1 MDHAQ
6 RVQPRPETY
15 QRPDFQRPV
24 RLRAGGWHR
33 AVLRCLRA
41 SLTPPWRAVR
51 LEACPVLCLPTGRV
65 FNGGAQ
71 GMDQRDS
78 QSPAARVTAHPVS
91 PDTLLV
97 SLAGHWRLE
106 EGVPDSGPVCAA
118 LESNPAVRHLKFDT
132 AQLTGWSSSL
142 VAFLHQCQEL
152 CHARRIRV
160 DWSGLPDQLRR
171 LLELAAAAP
180 GPPPVR
186 AEGPRLS
193 WLGRVG
199 LKALEWKAG
208 ILEGLRFVGEVTLA
222 VGRWL
227 RGQRSFRK
235 ADAWLLA
242 QQAGAEA
249 LPIVALIAA
258 LVGMILAFVGAV
270 QLESFGASIYVA
282 DLVAIA
288 MAREMGCMMTAIIM
302 CGRTGASYAA
312 ALGTMKVNQEL
323 DAFAVFGI
331 STLDFLVLPRLLALV
346 AMMPLLTVF
355 ADVVGVLGGFVVA
368 MSMLELSPVEYWLE
382 TRQALT
388 LTQFSTGLIK
398 SVAFAVVIG
407 LTACLRGLQ
416 CGTDAAAVGR
426 ATTSAV
432 VTGIT
437 WIIATDA
444 VFAVLYNALGI

>member
-1 MDHAQ
+1 MA
-6 RVQPRPETY
+6 
-15 QRPDFQRPV
+15 
-24 RLRAGGWHR
+24 
-33 AVLRCLRA
+33 AVH
-41 SLTPPWRAVR
+41 
-51 LEACPVLCLPTGRV
+51 
-65 FNGGAQ
+65 
-71 GMDQRDS
+71 GMDRRDS
-78 QSPAARVTAHPVS
+78 ESPGARVTAQPAG

-97 SLAGHWRLE
+97 SLAGRWGLE
-106 EGVPDSGPVCAA
+106 DGVPEAEPVCAA
-118 LESNPAVRHLKFDT
+118 LAANPTVRYLRFDAAHL
-132 AQLTGWSSSL
+132 GSWSSSL

-152 CHARRIRV
+152 CRARQVTV
-160 DWSGLPDQLRR
+160 DLSGLPPQLRR
-171 LLELAAAAP
+171 LVELTAVVPGPRPAAAKAARP
-180 GPPPVR
+180 
-186 AEGPRLS
+186 S
-193 WLGRVG
+193 WVARVG

-208 ILEGLRFVGEVTLA
+208 VLESLGFMGETA
-222 VGRWL
+222 MAAGRWL
-227 RGQRSFRK
+227 RGRRSFRQT
-235 ADAWLLA
+235 DALLLA

-249 LPIVALIAA
+249 LPIVALIAV

-288 MAREMGCMMTAIIM
+288 MAREMGAMMTAIIM
-302 CGRTGASYAA
+302 CGRTGAAYAA

-331 STLDFLVLPRLLALV
+331 PIVDFLVLPRLLALV

-368 MSMLELSPVEYWLE
+368 MGMLELSPAEYWLE
-382 TRQALT
+382 TRQALS
-388 LTQFSTGLIK
+388 LTQFSAGLIK

-437 WIIATDA
+437 WVIATDA
-444 VFAVLYNALGI
+444 VFAVVYNALGI

>member
-1 MDHAQ
+1 M
-6 RVQPRPETY
+6 
-15 QRPDFQRPV
+15 
-24 RLRAGGWHR
+24 RA
-33 AVLRCLRA
+33 
-41 SLTPPWRAVR
+41 
-51 LEACPVLCLPTGRV
+51 
-65 FNGGAQ
+65 AQ

-78 QSPAARVTAHPVS
+78 QSPAARVTAHPVG

-97 SLAGHWRLE
+97 SLAGQWRLD

-132 AQLTGWSSSL
+132 AQLGGWSSSL

-152 CHARRIRV
+152 CRARHITV
-160 DWSGLPDQLRR
+160 DLNGLPEQLRG

-180 GPPPVR
+180 GAKPLSPQPVS
-186 AEGPRLS
+186 AG
-193 WLGRVG
+193 WLAQVG
-199 LKALEWKAG
+199 LKALAWKAG
-208 ILEGLRFVGEVTLA
+208 LLESLRFIGEVTLA
-222 VGRWL
+222 GGRWL
-227 RGQRSFRK
+227 RGRRVFRTT
-235 ADAWLLA
+235 DALLLA

-249 LPIVALIAA
+249 LPIVALIAV

-288 MAREMGCMMTAIIM
+288 MAREMGAMMTAIIM

-331 STLDFLVLPRLLALV
+331 PIVDFLVLPRLLALLG
-346 AMMPLLTVF
+346 MMPLLTVF

-382 TRQALT
+382 TRQALS
-388 LTQFSTGLIK
+388 LTQFSAGLIK
-398 SVAFAVVIG
+398 SVAFAGVIG

-437 WIIATDA
+437 WIIVTDA
-444 VFAVLYNALGI
+444 VFAVVYNALGI